1 MNFQL
6 IEKLESF
13 HDLEPE
19 IEDFR
24 SAVLRGLSAKNK
36 YLPCK
41 FFYDL
46 RGSQLFDQICELEE
60 YYVTRTEV
68 GLLNENLVE
77 IIECLGPQCHLVE
90 FGSGSSTKVRI
101 LLDKMEKAAGYT
113 GIDISRDHLI
123 SSCAELSD
131 VYPNLAIRAVCGDY
145 SEALAVP
152 ALENSSGR
160 PVAFFPGSSLGNFD
174 EADAVKFLA
183 GVANFLSKSGG
194 GLLIGID
201 LKKDEGT
208 LNAAYDDSKGI
219 TAAFNLNLLVRANKE
234 IGADF
239 DLSAF
244 DHRAFYNSD
253 LGRIEM
259 HLVSTKSQSVEID
272 DFTFSFFQGESI
284 HTENSYKYSLNEF
297 SSMCAMAGFKLT
309 KVWCDSM
316 DLFSVHYMET
326 SSLRA

>member
-68 GLLNENLVE
+68 GLLKENLAE
-77 IIECLGPQCHLVE
+77 ITECLGPHCHLIE
-90 FGSGSSTKVRI
+90 FGSGSSSKVRI
-101 LLDKMEKAAGYT
+101 LLDEMEKPVGYT

-123 SSCAELSD
+123 SSCAELSNL
-131 VYPNLAIRAVCGDY
+131 YPNLGVRAVCGDY
-145 SEALAVP
+145 SEALNIP
-152 ALENSSGR
+152 ALENSPGR

-174 EADAVKFLA
+174 ETDAVNFLA
-183 GVANFLSKSGG
+183 RVATFLSKSGG

-201 LKKDEGT
+201 LKKDEEI

-219 TAAFNLNLLVRANKE
+219 TAAFNLNLLVRANEE
-234 IGADF
+234 IGAGF

-244 DHRAFYNSD
+244 DHRAFYNSR

-259 HLVSTKSQSVEID
+259 HLVSTKPQSVEID
-272 DFTFSFFQGESI
+272 DVTFSFIPGETI
-284 HTENSYKYSLNEF
+284 HTENSYKYSLKEF
-297 SSMCAMAGFKLT
+297 SSMCAKAGLQST
-309 KVWCDSM
+309 KVWRDSK
-316 DLFSVHYMET
+316 DLFSVHYIEN
-326 SSLRA
+326 SKPGA

>member
-6 IEKLESF
+6 VGKLESF
-13 HDLEPE
+13 HDLQPE

-24 SAVLRGLSAKNK
+24 TAVLGGLSSQKK

-60 YYVTRTEV
+60 YYVTRTELC
-68 GLLNENLVE
+68 LLKENVDE
-77 IIECLGPQCHLVE
+77 IIECLGPDCHVVE

-101 LLDKMEKAAGYT
+101 LLDKMENAAGYT

-131 VYPNLAIRAVCGDY
+131 VYPELLVHAVCADY
-145 SEALAVP
+145 SDALNVP
-152 ALENSSGR
+152 ALENLFGR

-174 EADAVKFLA
+174 QADAVKFLA
-183 GVANFLSKSGG
+183 RVATFLSKSGG

-201 LKKDEGT
+201 LKKDEET
-208 LNAAYDDSKGI
+208 LNAAYDDAKGI
-219 TAAFNLNLLVRANKE
+219 TAAFNLNLLVRANEE

-244 DHRAFYNSD
+244 NHRAYYNSD
-253 LGRIEM
+253 LGRMEM
-259 HLVSTKSQSVEID
+259 HLVSNKSQLVKID
-272 DFTFSFFQGESI
+272 DDTFSFVRGEYI
-284 HTENSYKYSLNEF
+284 HTENSYKYSLQEF
-297 SSMCAMAGFKLT
+297 SSICSMAGLKSS
-309 KVWCDSM
+309 KVWCDSK
-316 DLFSVHYMET
+316 DLFSVHYLET
-326 SSLRA
+326 S